1 MNQPRMNQ
9 LRIEQLCHQ
18 FGCHMIEEDS
28 HAIQVAGSHAVAP
41 NKLVDAIKFASGKS
55 VVWHVWGAA
64 QLESAQQHHA
74 TALTPPDGTG
84 DDVKTKQLLEYIIQ
98 QALKR
103 RASDIHLEPKLNSLS
118 VRLRIDGVL
127 QPLPIPNGSETLR
140 IVPRL
145 KVMAELDIAE
155 RRIPQDGQLNIA
167 LSSQSATFRISTLP
181 TRLGEKVVLRQVQD
195 GAQPFELDD
204 LGFEPQM
211 LSTFKS
217 ALNKPQG
224 LILVTGPTG
233 SGKTATLYSSLNYL
247 HSPER
252 NICSVEDPVES
263 PLEGINQTA
272 INTKAALGF
281 TTVLRALLRQDPDV
295 IMIGEIRDAETAEI
309 AVNAA
314 QTGHLVLSTL
324 HTNSASETLVRLSQL
339 NVKPYLIAASLSL
352 VIAQRLV
359 RKLCQHCRQRDHT
372 AQKLTPSQWQ
382 GDEFHHWIAAGC
394 EHCFNGYYGRKA
406 VYEILPI
413 SREIQLALLV
423 HASALDIHTL
433 SQQQGV
439 VSLWQAGLQLA
450 HRGETSLAEVVRV
463 LGSHYADNAR

>member
-1 MNQPRMNQ
+1 MNQPH
-9 LRIEQLCHQ
+9 IEQLCHQ
-18 FGCHMIEEDS
+18 FGCVMIEADS
-28 HAIQVAGSHAVAP
+28 QAIQIAGSHAVAP
-41 NKLVDAIKFASGKS
+41 DKLVDAIKFASGKS
-55 VVWHVWGAA
+55 VVWHQWRAA

-74 TALTPPDGTG
+74 TVLTPADGTG
-84 DDVKTKQLLEYIIQ
+84 DDVKTKQLLDYIIQ

-103 RASDIHLEPKLNSLS
+103 RASDIHFEPKLDSLS

-140 IVPRL
+140 IIPRL

-167 LSSQSATFRISTLP
+167 LNAHSATFRISTLP
-181 TRLGEKVVLRQVQD
+181 TRLGEKAVLRQVHD
-195 GAQPFELDD
+195 EAQPFELDD
-204 LGFEPQM
+204 LGFEPQA

-217 ALNKPQG
+217 ALSKPQG

-247 HSPER
+247 HSPEI

-263 PLEGINQTA
+263 PLAGVNQTA

-281 TTVLRALLRQDPDV
+281 TSVLRALLRQDPDV

-339 NVKPYLIAASLSL
+339 NVKPYLIAASLSV

-372 AQKLTPSQWQ
+372 AQKLHPSQWQ
-382 GDEFHHWIAAGC
+382 GDEFHHWIATGC

-413 SREIQLALLV
+413 SREIQHALLA
-423 HASALDIHTL
+423 HASALDIYSL

-450 HRGETSLAEVVRV
+450 DRGETSLAEVVRV
-463 LGSHYADNAR
+463 LGSHYADNTR